1 MKLFLL
7 KWIVKLQSKIKVWSK
22 GRMRKKIL
30 LGFEVGT
37 GAEVGIAPSHLI
49 VTGITQLSGKTT
61 TLEAL
66 ISRSDMTAIA
76 FKTKPGETGFSQG
89 KIIPPFFVEKSD
101 WQYVESLLEATL
113 KERLKFERSWIMTA
127 CRGATALEDVHKN
140 IKKLLK
146 ESRENSLRQSV
157 YTTLDAYFE
166 LVVPQLKNAYFS
178 KELELKERINIMDL
192 EKFSDEVQALV
203 IRSVLEHVLKNRSD
217 TVVIIP
223 ECWKFIPESRG
234 SPVKYPAEAL
244 IRQGATKGNF
254 VWFDSQDMA
263 GVDKIPLKQVSNWI
277 LGMQME
283 RNEVQHTL
291 DQIPLPSSLKPK
303 TEKIMTLKIGHFIV
317 CNPSFTKEVY
327 VMPPWLNKE
336 VAKQV
341 AMGKLAVENV
351 MDRKKVKIQEISYT
365 QEALVSSLRDEL
377 RKSAKRISELE
388 KDGSILSDRS
398 KRFENEVSILKKAR
412 AVPIEKYNELKD
424 ADRKYSELLNFVNK
438 FLEKFQK
445 KEFAAVTESVV
456 RGAWPPFVPRGADEV
471 GEKTP
476 LPGGPLP
483 QTAVPLEKNVLYQKL
498 SGGKKKIYDVLAN
511 SPQGC
516 TKAQIGFLSGLSYT
530 SGSFATY
537 LSELKRVGLIKQ
549 ENDLYKVV

>member
-1 MKLFLL
+1 
-7 KWIVKLQSKIKVWSK
+7 
-22 GRMRKKIL
+22 MRKKIL

-37 GAEVGIAPSHLI
+37 GAEVSIAPSHLI
-49 VTGITQLSGKTT
+49 VTGLSQLSGKTT

-113 KERLKFERSWIMTA
+113 KERLKFERSWIIKA
-127 CRGATALEDVHKN
+127 CRGTTSLEQVQKN

-146 ESRENSLRQSV
+146 ESRESSLQQGV

-166 LVVPQLKNAYFS
+166 IVLPQLRDAYFS

-203 IRSVLEHVLKNRSD
+203 IRSVLEHVLKNRSN

-223 ECWKFIPESRG
+223 ECWKFVPEARG
-234 SPVKYPAEAL
+234 SPVKFPAEAL

-303 TEKIMTLKIGHFIV
+303 TEKIMTLQIGHFIV

-336 VAKQV
+336 VAKQI
-341 AMGKLAVENV
+341 AMGRLAVENV

-377 RKSAKRISELE
+377 KKSAKRISELE
-388 KDGSILSDRS
+388 KDSAAFSDRA
-398 KRFENEVSILKKAR
+398 KRFENEVSVLKKVR

-424 ADRKYSELLNFVNK
+424 ADRKYNELLNFVNK

-445 KEFAAVTESVV
+445 KEFAAAESIFN
-456 RGAWPPFVPRGADEV
+456 RLAEGKGAWVPPLVPRDEERTHFAVGA
-471 GEKTP
+471 P
-476 LPGGPLP
+476 LPGVP
-483 QTAVPLEKNVLYQKL
+483 QMAVPLENNALYQKL
-498 SGGKKKIYDVLAN
+498 SGGKKKIYDVLVNN
-511 SPQGC
+511 SQGC

-537 LSELKRVGLIKQ
+537 ISELKRVGLIKQ
-549 ENDLYKVV
+549 EGEIFRVV